1 MLSVLIMSIGL
12 IVLLVSILLLSI
24 FYRVSSVFS
33 VTSDILESSIN
44 IEYKNEKPT
53 I

>member
-1 MLSVLIMSIGL
+1 MSSVLIMSTGL
-12 IVLLVSILLLSI
+12 TVSSVPILLLSI